1 MSLGNDEGSPDV
13 IDDSDGMLLGVEEG
27 FGDWDGRTEGVDE
40 GASLGPSDGD
50 VEGVSL
56 DCVLVSGISG
66 VGGVRVG
73 TDEGESERHP
83 KFVQSAALVAQHQVR
98 VLSIPE
104 PLSSRQQTCPTA
116 QVTFRCS
123 QCSGSAG
130 PGLQAL
136 DLSTSLQVKL
146 GGSIGPPCTQHA
158 LVDGSLPGDGAHWA
172 AGAGNGAM
180 PLSHVWVVG
189 AKLGMTL
196 TLGALLGSPDGIDD
210 SDGVSLGVDEGASLG
225 PSDGDA
231 VGVTGGAVGVTG
243 STDGDDE
250 GALLGP
256 SDGDAVGVT
265 GGAVGVTGST
275 DGDAEDVSL
284 GPSDGDTEGLNDG
297 VDEGVSLGLSDGDNE
312 GVSLGSNDG
321 VGVAAA

>member
-1 MSLGNDEGSPDV
+1 MSLGNDEGSPDG

-56 DCVLVSGISG
+56 GDCVLVSGISG

-73 TDEGESERHP
+73 TDEGEEERHP

-98 VLSIPE
+98 VLSILE

-158 LVDGSLPGDGAHWA
+158 LVAR
-172 AGAGNGAM
+172 
-180 PLSHVWVVG
+180 
-189 AKLGMTL
+189 
-196 TLGALLGSPDGIDD
+196 
-210 SDGVSLGVDEGASLG
+210 
-225 PSDGDA
+225 
-231 VGVTGGAVGVTG
+231 
-243 STDGDDE
+243 
-250 GALLGP
+250 
-256 SDGDAVGVT
+256 
-265 GGAVGVTGST
+265 
-275 DGDAEDVSL
+275 
-284 GPSDGDTEGLNDG
+284 
-297 VDEGVSLGLSDGDNE
+297 
-312 GVSLGSNDG
+312 
-321 VGVAAA
+321 